1 MPDPPT
7 ALLDADFWLARA
19 GQPDAVLLSP
29 AAVAAFNA
37 RCYDLIDI
45 PPVLALPDTLEA
57 GTMRDLIGRMAP
69 PAAPRYN
76 GAGQPVSAAYF
87 EALVDNASPPL
98 DDPVAVR
105 FGLAIRRTDVR
116 TFPTA
121 DVSTSAPFEFALD
134 RFQETTIDVGWPV
147 AALAT
152 SRDGRWLFCLT
163 PHYWGWVRAEHIAFG
178 TRETVAGFA
187 QAEPFGVV
195 TASRALVAFGAGGG
209 VTPQMGTRLPLVEA
223 SERAFRVSVPARAE
237 GGALALADGFVARD
251 TGELAAGYLPCTLRT
266 LLTQAFKLLGE
277 PYAWG
282 GSRLGMFGRDCSRFI
297 RDVVAVTGVIL
308 PRNGVQQAATCTPC
322 ATFAPGMSPSER
334 KALLVEGAP
343 PGAILHLP
351 GHVML
356 YLGHVDGE
364 PYAIHS
370 TFSHGWSQVVV
381 SDLAPGA
388 GTPAG
393 SLLERLTQ
401 AVTFSDRIHPK
412 DEAR

>member
-98 DDPVAVR
+98 DDLVTVR

-147 AALAT
+147 ARWRPAAT
-152 SRDGRWLFCLT
+152 
-163 PHYWGWVRAEHIAFG
+163 
-178 TRETVAGFA
+178 
-187 QAEPFGVV
+187 
-195 TASRALVAFGAGGG
+195 GAG
-209 VTPQMGTRLPLVEA
+209 
-223 SERAFRVSVPARAE
+223 
-237 GGALALADGFVARD
+237 
-251 TGELAAGYLPCTLRT
+251 
-266 LLTQAFKLLGE
+266 
-277 PYAWG
+277 
-282 GSRLGMFGRDCSRFI
+282 CS
-297 RDVVAVTGVIL
+297 A
-308 PRNGVQQAATCTPC
+308 
-322 ATFAPGMSPSER
+322 
-334 KALLVEGAP
+334 
-343 PGAILHLP
+343 
-351 GHVML
+351 
-356 YLGHVDGE
+356 
-364 PYAIHS
+364 
-370 TFSHGWSQVVV
+370 
-381 SDLAPGA
+381 
-388 GTPAG
+388 
-393 SLLERLTQ
+393 
-401 AVTFSDRIHPK
+401 
-412 DEAR
+412 